1 MNLYTLRRDAKAA
14 LRDSQRPAWKDTLIY
29 FCITNLVALTI
40 TMLNYLLDLAMA
52 GTGGGLHATTMRS
65 AYAMAKTGLYI
76 ITVAAILVS
85 PILHFGYNAAMLAR
99 VRYQSVQPKTIWSG
113 FRLFGRV
120 LTLFVLM
127 GLSILFWSCLFLIP
141 GLVAAYRY
149 RLAPFILIDNP
160 EIPAPMAIYE
170 SVRLTRGHKGE
181 LLRLDLSFWYY
192 HIPTVLAAALILAG
206 SYNDI
211 VEVYGLTGLPL
222 LSYEQTLAVYAV
234 GILLTGIL
242 QLWKLA
248 HVNASTALFY
258 DSLLQQEAPQSH

>member
-1 MNLYTLRRDAKAA
+1 MNLYALRRDAKAA

-40 TMLNYLLDLAMA
+40 TMLYYLLDLAMA
-52 GTGGGLHATTMRS
+52 GTGGGLHAAKMRS
-65 AYAMAKTGLYI
+65 AYAMAEAGLYV
-76 ITVAAILVS
+76 ITIAATLLS
-85 PILHFGYNAAMLAR
+85 PVLSFGYNAAMLAR
-99 VRYQSVQPKTIWSG
+99 VRHQSVQPKTIWSG

-149 RLAPFILIDNP
+149 RLAIFILIDNP
-160 EIPAPMAIYE
+160 QISAPMALRE
-170 SVRLTRGHKGE
+170 SSRLTRGHKGE

-192 HIPTVLAAALILAG
+192 HILTALAAALTHAD
-206 SYNDI
+206 SYNVT
-211 VEVYGLTGLPL
+211 VELYELTELPL

-248 HVNASTALFY
+248 HIEASSALFY